1 MGYKI
6 YKSGNYIKVI
16 DTTTGELYN
25 GHAKTV
31 FVDKSNVN
39 KAEYRIL
46 NIKDL
51 PNNTILK
58 IGEIFKENDSSYS
71 QLEWETFYENE
82 TGNFNLPQ
90 AGGEILNIG
99 SNTSPDTSKPNTIQY
114 NDLGNIWIIDSDGVA
129 VSIDA
134 LSSLGYTPENVVNK
148 STDIEA
154 DKTSDIKYPTVKAV
168 YDWANN
174 LFVKVTDLATTLT
187 NYATTSYVN
196 SGLADKVDKV
206 TGYGL
211 SKNDFTDLL
220 KSKLE
225 KLNVYNIAKYVNP
238 YYNSN
243 WISTTTE
250 TIIGYAPV
258 DNTLISLQSLLNL
271 YVKVYKNNT
280 SNGTAIIRVYF
291 SYTNSS
297 YSTSTLIGTY
307 NVANTTR
314 AIPFHRKLHI
324 KQDVGVYLCGDVTQT
339 TNILNSDSQV
349 GTGNKLNL
357 PIVLANFNYLIVTLE
372 TTSSAD
378 QYSLEEITLKLVP

>member
-16 DTTTGELYN
+16 DTTTEELYN

-39 KAEYRIL
+39 KAEYKIL

-51 PNNTILK
+51 PKNTILK

-187 NYATTSYVN
+187 NYATSSYVN
-196 SGLADKVDKV
+196 SGLANKVDKV

-220 KSKLE
+220 KSKLDSQTT
-225 KLNVYNIAKYVNP
+225 KFVNVTRGSGVTG
-238 YYNSN
+238 
-243 WISTTTE
+243 TTTE
-250 TIIGYAPV
+250 FIAGYILVPANTIKQL
-258 DNTLISLQSLLNL
+258 DMLNL
-271 YVKVYKNNT
+271 FCRITK
-280 SNGTAIIRVYF
+280 SGSSGTAIVRIRKGI
-291 SYTNSS
+291 SLNI
-297 YSTSTLIGTY
+297 STSQILGSVSAATNAQSIPLNKKIEIRDTNLATITANNVSDTVIITNDY
-307 NVANTTR
+307 N
-314 AIPFHRKLHI
+314 
-324 KQDVGVYLCGDVTQT
+324 Q
-339 TNILNSDSQV
+339 
-349 GTGNKLNL
+349 
-357 PIVLANFNYLIVTLE
+357 
-372 TTSSAD
+372 
-378 QYSLEEITLKLVP
+378 QYSIDRTVDNYFFITIIPSSISDTFYFESIQIN